1 MNQTTALPLVLLLP
15 LSGWGGGGGRFCDF
29 VELVG
34 WTFFFVNV
42 AAEEC
47 VLQTSQ
53 QVDEKIMWGVWN

>member
-1 MNQTTALPLVLLLP
+1 VEEEE
-15 LSGWGGGGGRFCDF
+15 DF
-29 VELVG
+29 VILWSSG
-34 WTFFFVNV
+34 AWKFSLVNV

>member
-1 MNQTTALPLVLLLP
+1 VLLLP
-15 LSGWGGGGGRFCDF
+15 LSGWGGGGGGRFCDF

>member
-1 MNQTTALPLVLLLP
+1 VEEEE
-15 LSGWGGGGGRFCDF
+15 DF
-29 VELVG
+29 VIL
-34 WTFFFVNV
+34 WSSWAWKFSFVNV